1 MEEFSLTLR
10 LRTAILV
17 LLGAALVAPAWAGML
32 YVPIAINLNEDG
44 ITRRTEVWISN
55 PSDSDLGGFFST
67 FIPALA
73 DGTAREG
80 EPPAYFVA
88 PGESVRFT
96 DLVPA
101 GGAGMLEIEGSPG
114 LVVSARLVT
123 EVAGFNEDPEPV
135 ELPVLG
141 SGNILP
147 AGHRAWL
154 QGMERLDDYRY
165 SNFGIVNLGQST
177 MNCSLDVRQ
186 ASGLLI
192 IQNVNIPMPPLSM
205 VQYKDAFQLL
215 PLPYVPTGARLSVT
229 CDQPY
234 WTFFSLYDART
245 GAKQLI
251 EPSMTPEDSTLQKPS
266 GGGSDDDPPPP
277 PPPPAEGNATVFTL
291 PGQFLNCGPNN
302 TNWRFNMPFGG
313 SKQFKKIILDFDV
326 RTAGWDSSN
335 SNGYH
340 CVFWLNN
347 GNAWA
352 DMMGYLNTLGTRNL
366 MRLEVNAGGEIR
378 QNKGPG
384 MQTNSSYHVNYVFD
398 TNARQV
404 SYKVTTGGGTRV
416 QASYGNS
423 LNKINTGSMFIEF
436 GTQLAPEGPEAKTY
450 NWKFSNFQAQF
461 IP

>member
-1 MEEFSLTLR
+1 MEEHSLTRR
-10 LRTAILV
+10 LHIPILV
-17 LLGAALVAPAWAGML
+17 LLGAAMAAPVFAGML
-32 YVPIAINLNEDG
+32 YVPIAVNRYADG
-44 ITRRTEVWISN
+44 VTNRTEVWISN
-55 PSDSDLGGFFST
+55 PSDTDLGGFFST
-67 FIPALA
+67 YLPALS
-73 DGTAREG
+73 DGTVRTE

-101 GGAGMLEIEGSPG
+101 DGFGMLEIEASPG

-123 EVAGFNEDPEPV
+123 EVDGLNEIPEPV

-154 QGMERLDDYRY
+154 QGLERLDDYRY
-165 SNFGIVNLGQST
+165 SNFGIVNLGQAT
-177 MNCSLDVRQ
+177 MNCSLDVRH

-192 IQNVNIPMPPLSM
+192 VQNINIPMPPLSM
-205 VQYKDAFQLL
+205 VQYNDAFSLL
-215 PLPYVPTGARLSVT
+215 PLPYVPTGARMSIT
-229 CDQPY
+229 CDQPF
-234 WTFFSLYDART
+234 WTFFSLYDDRT

-251 EPSMTPEDSTLQKPS
+251 EPSMTPEDSTLQKPTGDGGGGS
-266 GGGSDDDPPPP
+266 GGGGEPPDST
-277 PPPPAEGNATVFTL
+277 ATVFTL
-291 PGQFLNCGPNN
+291 PGQFLNCSPNN

-313 SKQFKKIILDFDV
+313 SRQFKKVILDFDV
-326 RTAGWDSSN
+326 RTAGWDSHN

-347 GNAWA
+347 GNSWS
-352 DMMGYLNTLGTRNL
+352 DMMGYLNALGTRNL
-366 MRLEVNAGGEIR
+366 MRLEVNAGTDIR

-384 MQTNSSYHVNYVFD
+384 MQTNSTYHVNYVFD
-398 TNARQV
+398 TNAKQV

-416 QASYGNS
+416 QASYSNN
-423 LNKINTGSMFIEF
+423 LNKINTSSMFIEF
-436 GTQLAPEGPEAKTY
+436 GTQLAPEGPEATTY

-461 IP
+461 VP